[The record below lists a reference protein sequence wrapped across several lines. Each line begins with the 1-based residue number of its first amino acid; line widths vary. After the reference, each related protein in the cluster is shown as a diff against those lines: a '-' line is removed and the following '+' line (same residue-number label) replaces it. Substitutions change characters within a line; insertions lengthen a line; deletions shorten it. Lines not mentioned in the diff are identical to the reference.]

1 MTVSLTGRQEERESV
16 KSLRRQIMALMEE
29 MTQQRNKE
37 SAISK
42 QLTEEQKGK
51 AELLQASHIPLDVA

>member
-1 MTVSLTGRQEERESV
+1 MG
-16 KSLRRQIMALMEE
+16 LMEE

-37 SAISK
+37 STLSK
-42 QLTEEQKGK
+42 QLIEEQKGK